1 MKTIAIVPAR
11 CGSKGISKKNLYP
24 ICGKPLIQYCLQSLQ
39 QSSVD
44 DFFVST
50 DCKEIAEISLKVG
63 SKVIDRPSKISQDY
77 SPTIECI
84 NHAIKYLKL
93 NPNDIVLT
101 IQATNPLII
110 SEDIDS
116 VIIKM
121 KSKEYVSVISVV
133 EDHGFLWEINDKY
146 IQPKF
151 HDPFNRIRRQDLK
164 PTFRETGSIYATTVT
179 NIIKNNSII
188 YGDKKTGY
196 VLIPKNRSFE
206 IDNYDDV
213 KIIEAIIKYEQY

>member
-11 CGSKGISKKNLYP
+11 CGSKGIPKKNLYP
-24 ICGKPLIQYCLQSLQ
+24 VCGKPLIQYCLESLK

-50 DCKEIAEISLKVG
+50 DCKEVAELSIKIEA
-63 SKVIDRPSKISQDY
+63 KVIDRPAEISQDH

-84 NHAIKYLKL
+84 NHAIRYLKL
-93 NPNDIVLT
+93 NQDDIVLT
-101 IQATNPLII
+101 IQATSPLIL
-110 SEDIDS
+110 SEDIDA
-116 VIIKM
+116 VILKM
-121 KSKEYVSVISVV
+121 KSNNYRYVISVV
-133 EDHGFLWEINDKY
+133 EDHGFLWEINNKY

-164 PTFRETGSIYATTVT
+164 PTFRETGSIYATTVK
-179 NIIKNNSII
+179 NIIDKKSII
-188 YGDKKTGY
+188 YGGEKTGY
-196 VLIPKNRSFE
+196 VSIPKNRSFE
-206 IDNYDDV
+206 IDDYSDL